1 MLHLWVACIA
11 SRLNNRNASL
21 LPVSILVTHRSRPP
35 HRVRSIDLE
44 SPVQW
49 KPRALILDLFGDY
62 LRYAGSE
69 VKLADITALLGVFDI
84 EPATVRVNLSRLRK
98 EGWFTTRR
106 IGRETVYSLT
116 PHMLEVLDDGRERIF
131 RRRDEEWGGRWTM
144 AIYQV
149 PESERAVREQLRKQL
164 AWHGF
169 GQLSPSTWLSP
180 HDLMAEVRQ
189 IAKENPLAKVDA
201 LWCGTGDPLEDRDL
215 AARCWDLVQLGKD
228 YEHFIQ
234 TYAALNDEAAN
245 AAVAGRTALIERM
258 RIIGD
263 FRRFLFR
270 DPYLPRE
277 LQPQDWPSS
286 EAYGLFG
293 AIHRQ
298 LGPAATDY
306 VSSILGEPVGR
317 GEEVTEELRNS

>member
-1 MLHLWVACIA
+1 M
-11 SRLNNRNASL
+11 
-21 LPVSILVTHRSRPP
+21 
-35 HRVRSIDLE
+35 
-44 SPVQW
+44 QW

-69 VKLADITALLGVFDI
+69 VRLADITELLAVFDI

-106 IGRETVYSLT
+106 VGRETVYSLT
-116 PHMLEVLDDGRERIF
+116 PHMLEILDEGRERIF
-131 RRRDEEWGGRWTM
+131 RRRDETWEGRWTM

-180 HDLMAEVRQ
+180 HDLISEVRE
-189 IAKENPLAKVDA
+189 IAAENPLAKVDA
-201 LWCGTGDPLEDRDL
+201 LWCGTGDVEEDRDL
-215 AARCWDLVQLGKD
+215 AARCWDLEQLGAD
-228 YEHFIQ
+228 YQQFIR
-234 TYAALNDEAAN
+234 TYAALNDEALN
-245 AAVAGRTALIERM
+245 AGKDGRAALVERM

-277 LQPQDWPSS
+277 LQPKGWPST

-293 AIHRQ
+293 AVHRQ
-298 LGPAATDY
+298 LGPGATEF
-306 VSSILGEPVGR
+306 VSGIIGQRVGQ
-317 GEEVTEELRNS
+317 GQEVVA

>member
-1 MLHLWVACIA
+1 
-11 SRLNNRNASL
+11 
-21 LPVSILVTHRSRPP
+21 
-35 HRVRSIDLE
+35 
-44 SPVQW
+44 VQW

-69 VKLADITALLGVFDI
+69 VKLADITALLAAFDI

-106 IGRETVYSLT
+106 VGRETVYSLT
-116 PHMLEVLDDGRERIF
+116 PHMLEILNEGRERIF
-131 RRRDEEWGGRWTM
+131 HRRDGEWDGKWTM

-180 HDLMAEVRQ
+180 HSLLAEVRQ
-189 IAKENPLAKVDA
+189 IADENPQAKVDA
-201 LWCGTGDPLEDRDL
+201 LWCGTGDLEEDRGL
-215 AARCWDLVQLGKD
+215 AARCWDLEQLGKD
-228 YEHFIQ
+228 YEHFIR
-234 TYAALNDEAAN
+234 TYAALDNESSN
-245 AAVAGRTALIERM
+245 AAKDGRSALMKRM

-270 DPYLPRE
+270 DPYLPRD
-277 LQPQDWPSS
+277 LQPHGWPSD
-286 EAYGLFG
+286 EAYRLFG
-293 AIHRQ
+293 AVHRQ

-306 VSSILGEPVGR
+306 VSNILREPVGP
-317 GEEVTEELRNS
+317 GEEVAEELRSGLYVTKS

>member
-1 MLHLWVACIA
+1 M
-11 SRLNNRNASL
+11 
-21 LPVSILVTHRSRPP
+21 
-35 HRVRSIDLE
+35 
-44 SPVQW
+44 QW

-69 VKLADITALLGVFDI
+69 VRLGDITELLAVFGI

-106 IGRETVYSLT
+106 VGRETVYSLT
-116 PHMLEVLDDGRERIF
+116 PHMLEILNEGRERIF
-131 RRRDEEWGGRWTM
+131 HRRSEEWKGRWTM

-149 PESERAVREQLRKQL
+149 PEADRAVREQLRKQL

-180 HDLMAEVRQ
+180 HDLMAEVRE
-189 IAKENPLAKVDA
+189 IGADYPSAKVDV
-201 LWCGTGDPLEDRDL
+201 LWCGTGNLQEDRDL
-215 AARCWDLVQLGKD
+215 AARCWDLEQLGAD
-228 YEHFIQ
+228 YQRFIRI
-234 TYAALNDEAAN
+234 YAPSNDEALN
-245 AAVAGRTALIERM
+245 AGKEGRTALVERM
-258 RIIGD
+258 QIIGD

-277 LQPQDWPSS
+277 LQPGGWPSD

-293 AIHRQ
+293 AVHRQ
-298 LGPAATDY
+298 LGPAATEF
-306 VSSILGEPVGR
+306 VSRLIGEPVGP
-317 GEEVTEELRNS
+317 GLEVTTGLTHSHT

>member
-1 MLHLWVACIA
+1 MQ
-11 SRLNNRNASL
+11 
-21 LPVSILVTHRSRPP
+21 P
-35 HRVRSIDLE
+35 
-44 SPVQW
+44 

-69 VKLADITALLGVFDI
+69 VRLADITELLAVFDI

-106 IGRETVYSLT
+106 EGRETVYSLT
-116 PHMLEVLDDGRERIF
+116 PHMLEILNEGRERIF
-131 RRRDEEWGGRWTM
+131 RRRSEDWKGRWTM

-180 HDLMAEVRQ
+180 HDLMSEVREL
-189 IAKENPLAKVDA
+189 AAECPSAKVDA
-201 LWCGTGDPLEDRDL
+201 LWCGTGDLREDRSL
-215 AARCWDLVQLGKD
+215 AARCWDLEQLGAD
-228 YEHFIQ
+228 YRRFIS
-234 TYAALNDEAAN
+234 TYATFNDAARNEARD
-245 AAVAGRTALIERM
+245 GRAALIDRM

-277 LQPQDWPSS
+277 LQPSDWPSD
-286 EAYGLFG
+286 EAYSLFG
-293 AIHRQ
+293 AVHRQ
-298 LGPAATDY
+298 LGPAATNFVSGIIGQTVGQGLEVATGDEKTDAGELY
-306 VSSILGEPVGR
+306 V
-317 GEEVTEELRNS
+317 TNS